1 MRFLLIGHIVC
12 PVELTRG
19 KSNLGLGLSGSGN
32 VLGPQEAWGG
42 HNGYL
47 SIYLWRLQCLD
58 LSEMLPGSR
67 NLVGY

>member
-42 HNGYL
+42 AQWVPQYL
-47 SIYLWRLQCLD
+47 LVEIA
-58 LSEMLPGSR
+58 MLGLVR
-67 NLVGY
+67 NASWK